1 MPSIGRMVL
10 FFIVIKDII
19 QVLAWMIIF
28 GKIKIRK
35 EQKEFKKT
43 GKEFILH
50 LYDTDKLLKK
60 ESHFILYVVKLIYYE
75 TINLIITL
83 YHSITRIHYA
93 IFFSVLNLVK
103 ATPFFIHFYF

>member
-28 GKIKIRK
+28 GKIKIKK
-35 EQKEFKKT
+35 EHKKSKIEKKEN
-43 GKEFILH
+43 ILD
-50 LYDTDKLLKK
+50 LYDTNKLLKK
-60 ESHFILYVVKLIYYE
+60 ESHIIFYIVKLIYYE